1 MSAPVTPRS
10 GVLGLSVFVV
20 WLQPTQC
27 SMVNVQWPKRIALSV
42 SIRVICVRCLIAAY
56 PMVNGQWSM
65 VNGPCS
71 MFNDQNGCKGTLIKR
86 LNQKIM
92 LKNVRGGL
100 MSRKIFTFATVLSI
114 RRCYGKGFRVGL
126 KSSFAFPQCGCLTNT
141 FELIK

>member
-1 MSAPVTPRS
+1 MSAPRDPPEW
-10 GVLGLSVFVV
+10 GVGVGCVGSDHGLLG
-20 WLQPTQC
+20 
-27 SMVNVQWPKRIALSV
+27 PKRIALSV

-56 PMVNGQWSM
+56 PMFNGQCSM

-71 MFNDQNGCKGTLIKR
+71 MFNDQNGCKGTLIKC

-92 LKNVRGGL
+92 LKNVRGGVNEPQNIYL
-100 MSRKIFTFATVLSI
+100 CHRSSI
-114 RRCYGKGFRVGL
+114 RRCYGNGFRVGL